1 MPDATGVTTPIPALT
16 DPKRDRHDAYSRRLL
31 EEAAQMLATGDRL
44 QASEKM
50 WAAVVH
56 RLKAIAAERNW
67 PYEGHDD
74 GIMIA
79 RYLGRQSGNP
89 QIKGLTEAATALH
102 KNFYEDARY
111 PDELAEDLDGTREL
125 VEMLAAAHDSLGPDL
140 DYPTYQRYRRW
151 HNLPLAPSEGG

>member
-1 MPDATGVTTPIPALT
+1 MPDATTVMTPVPPLT

-31 EEAAQMLATGDRL
+31 EEAAQMLATGDRV

-50 WAAVVH
+50 WGAVVH
-56 RLKAIAAERNW
+56 RLKVIAAERNW
-67 PYEGHDD
+67 PYKGHDD

-79 RYLGRQSGNP
+79 RYLGRESGNP
-89 QIKGLTEAATALH
+89 QIKGLTESAAALH
-102 KNFYEDARY
+102 QNFYEDARY

-125 VEMLAAAHDSLGPDL
+125 ISMLTAAHEALRADL

-151 HNLPLAPSEGG
+151 HNLPLAAD

>member
-1 MPDATGVTTPIPALT
+1 MPDASGVTTPIPPLT
-16 DPKRDRHDAYSRRLL
+16 DAKRDRHDAYSRRML
-31 EEAAQMLATGDRL
+31 EEAAQLLAQGDRV

-50 WAAVVH
+50 WGAVVH
-56 RLKAIAAERNW
+56 RLKVIAAERNW

-79 RYLGRQSGNP
+79 RHLGKASGNP
-89 QIKGLTEAATALH
+89 QIKGLTEAVAALH

-125 VEMLAAAHDSLGPDL
+125 IAMLAAAHESLSADL

-151 HNLPLAPSEGG
+151 HNLPPAAD